1 MDQTTV
7 PPAKPRPE
15 SATGAV
21 RAHKPRKLIKR
32 YIGANGFKSDVATLR
47 GEGMTQ
53 RGVAQTLGV
62 NQSTIARVE
71 KLPEVAE
78 RIAELRKLW
87 SDIAHTRITDV
98 AGKAWEMTEKFIDQK
113 DAKSFDNS
121 MRGLAAMEKISASV
135 AGAPQRVQVDGIPA
149 SDARIEIKA
158 IFAKLFPNE
167 PADGALTTPPA
178 GSLKP

>member
-1 MDQTTV
+1 
-7 PPAKPRPE
+7 
-15 SATGAV
+15 
-21 RAHKPRKLIKR
+21 
-32 YIGANGFKSDVATLR
+32 
-47 GEGMTQ
+47 MTQ
-53 RGVAQTLGV
+53 RAVAQTLGV

-78 RIAELRKLW
+78 RITELRKIW
-87 SDIAHTRITDV
+87 ADVAHSRINNV

-135 AGAPQRVQVDGIPA
+135 AGAPQRVQVDGVPE
-149 SDARIEIKA
+149 SPMVEIKA

-167 PADGALTTPPA
+167 PLTT
-178 GSLKP
+178 